1 MNLNERIAALSLW
14 GNALKEKLESADS
27 QLEDLIHLANA
38 KNGWFEQDN
47 VRYALRQLIEMLD
60 EQALKIWAEEEK
72 VVDIE
77 PLNQVGLIMAG
88 NLPLVGFH
96 DVLCVL
102 ISGNRALV
110 KQSSKD
116 TVLWPY
122 LINELGK
129 ASEHLANRIELT
141 EGMMKSADAF
151 IATGSDNSAK
161 YFEHYFAKFPNIIR
175 KNRTSVAVLDGTENE
190 QQLMELGADVLRY
203 FGLGC
208 RNVTKLFVPKGYDF
222 DSFFK
227 ALMPWSH
234 VVNNAKYFNNYQ
246 YNRTVFLLNSETF
259 LDNDFV
265 IIKEEQSLFSP
276 VGVIHYEFYENDDE
290 LDARLT
296 AEASNIQTRV
306 GYKGIPFGT
315 TQQPKLTDYADGVN
329 ALEFLTSLA

>member
-1 MNLNERIAALSLW
+1 MNLNERISALSLW
-14 GNALKEKLESADS
+14 GIKLKGKLESADS
-27 QLEDLIHLANA
+27 QLEDLIQLANA
-38 KNGWFEQDN
+38 KNGWFEQEN
-47 VRYALRQLIEMLD
+47 VRYALTQLLEMLNK
-60 EQALKIWAEEEK
+60 EALRSWAMKEKIS
-72 VVDIE
+72 DFE
-77 PLNQVGLIMAG
+77 PQKQVGLIMAG

-116 TVLWPY
+116 TVLWPF
-122 LINELGK
+122 LIDELCTV
-129 ASEHLANRIELT
+129 SEPLANRIELT

-175 KNRTSVAVLDGTENE
+175 KNRTSVAVLDGSEND
-190 QQLMELGADVLRY
+190 QQLMALGADVLRY

-208 RNVTKLFVPKGYDF
+208 RNVTKLFVPNGYNF

-227 ALMPWSH
+227 AIMPWSH
-234 VVNNAKYFNNYQ
+234 IMNNAKYFNNYQ

-265 IIKEEQSLFSP
+265 IIKEDESLFSP
-276 VGVIHYEFYENDDE
+276 VGVVHYEFYNDEDE

-296 AEASNIQTRV
+296 QEETNIQTRV

-315 TQQPKLTDYADGVN
+315 TQQPQLTDYADGVN
-329 ALEFLTSLA
+329 ALAFLTSLA